1 MTIVVP
7 DASVILKWVL
17 QPEREPDT
25 GSALRVLE
33 AFLEAIIE
41 IRVPSLWRYEVGN
54 ILAVKRPRT
63 AREAMEALLGY
74 RFEEE
79 RLHSAYCLETLRFAA
94 ETTGISFYDAAYHVL
109 AIRTDGL
116 FLTADQKYV
125 TRAKRKGKIMHVA
138 DWWPP
143 A

>member
-1 MTIVVP
+1 MMILVP

-17 QPEREPDT
+17 QPEGEPDT

-33 AFLEAIIE
+33 AFLRETIE
-41 IRVPSLWRYEVGN
+41 IRVPCLWRYEVGS

-63 AREAMEALLGY
+63 ARQAMEILLGY

-94 ETTGISFYDAAYHVL
+94 ETKGISFYDAAYHVL

-116 FLTADQKYV
+116 FLTADRKYV
-125 TRAKRKGKIMHVA
+125 ARAASKGKIMHVA
-138 DWWPP
+138 DWKPP

>member
-17 QPEREPDT
+17 QPEDERDA

-33 AFLEAIIE
+33 AFLGELIE

-63 AREAMEALLGY
+63 AREAMEVLLGY

-94 ETTGISFYDAAYHVL
+94 EAKGISFYDAAYHVL

-116 FLTADQKYV
+116 FLTADRKYV
-125 TRAKRKGKIMHVA
+125 ARAWRKGKIMHVA
-138 DWWPP
+138 DWKAPL
-143 A
+143 